1 MSSAAPP
8 PVGEFEYKPLSGWA
22 LAGFITSCF
31 FALIVLIAAG
41 VALLKGT
48 PLFFPAWMLLPAV
61 FGFILCYVA
70 LGQIQSSDGILA
82 GAALA
87 RYGMW
92 IALLSGL
99 GYGAY
104 VFMVGLAVT
113 QQAETFLA
121 SGPDSFF
128 GTLQKGKDLSEV
140 NAAFLMTQVPTMRQ
154 GVKITDAKLLADR
167 FDVPDGPVDFGRL
180 TAFRRHWLV
189 RSLADGGVND
199 SKVESVGTKDWQY
212 ENKSFHVARTYRITG
227 PEVVATVAL
236 TAESQDLEDG
246 RQWFVNWNRL
256 EKLDY
261 TPTPF
266 GAAMNE
272 VRRHGY
278 RCLGQWLKQDAAAA
292 KEWDLDFA
300 KFDETN
306 WRGLLPDHPD
316 AVKHLQKEL
325 GDKFAK
331 PSLRMLEIPPDVQSE
346 LTPYEKLPGDRI
358 RVDLPV
364 LFRIP
369 GATGI
374 ANYNVRLAVRADTV
388 EKVDPQAIPKEYNL
402 VPAKLKVISVTEAI
416 EPKKGK
422 GPG

>member
-8 PVGEFEYKPLSGWA
+8 PVGEFEYKPISGWA
-22 LAGFITSCF
+22 LAGFLTSCF
-31 FALIVLIAAG
+31 FALIVLVAAG
-41 VALLKGT
+41 IALLKGT

-61 FGFILCYVA
+61 IGFILCYVA

-104 VFMVGLAVT
+104 VFMVGMAVT

-121 SGPDSFF
+121 SGNDSFF
-128 GTLQKGKDLSEV
+128 GVLQKGKDPAEA

-154 GVKITDAKLLADR
+154 GVRISDAKLLADR
-167 FDVPDGPVDFGRL
+167 FDVPEGPVDFGRL

-189 RSLADGGVND
+189 RTLADGGAGD
-199 SKVESVGTKDWQY
+199 SKVESIGTKDWKY
-212 ENKSFHVARTYRITG
+212 ESKSFQVSRTYRITG

-256 EKLDY
+256 DKMDY

-266 GAAMNE
+266 GLAMNE

-278 RCLGQWLKQDAAAA
+278 RSLGQWLKQDAAG
-292 KEWDLDFA
+292 KDWDIDFT
-300 KFDETN
+300 KLDETN
-306 WRGLLPDHPD
+306 WRSLLPDHPE

-325 GDKFAK
+325 MGRFAQ
-331 PSLRMLEIPPDVQSE
+331 PSPRMLEIPPDVQTE
-346 LTPYEKLPGDRI
+346 LTPYEKLPGGQI

-364 LFRIP
+364 LFRVL
-369 GATGI
+369 GASGI

-402 VPAKLKVISVTEAI
+402 VPAKLRVIAVSEAV